1 MSLPTAVIAF
11 SKAIPYVYDRLLSF
25 FYKRSMK
32 SCGSNVYL
40 RPSSSDFKG
49 LHNLSVGHHVLIPRN
64 STIYCTEA
72 SLTIGNYVVF
82 GPSPT
87 IITGDHR
94 TDVIGEYMFLV
105 DDKSPESDLPVVIE
119 DDVWLGA
126 RVIILK
132 GVTIGRGSVVAAG
145 SVVTSSFPPYSV
157 IGGVPAR
164 LLKPRFT
171 PEEIELH
178 EKKLSTGKAF

>member
-1 MSLPTAVIAF
+1 MKISNAVIAA
-11 SKAIPYVYDRLLSF
+11 SKAIPYLYDRLLSF
-25 FYKRSMK
+25 FYKKSMK
-32 SCGSNVYL
+32 SCGSDVYL

-49 LHNLSVGHHVLIPRN
+49 LNNLSVGHHVLIPRN
-64 STIYCTEA
+64 STFYCTEA
-72 SLTIGNYVVF
+72 PLTIGNYVVF

-94 TDVIGEYMFLV
+94 IDVIGEYMYLV
-105 DDKSPESDLPVVIE
+105 EEKSPDSDLPVVIE
-119 DDVWLGA
+119 DDVWMGA

-145 SVVTSSFPPYSV
+145 SVVTKSFAPYSV

-164 LLKPRFT
+164 LIKQRFT
-171 PEEIELH
+171 EEEIEKH
-178 EKKLSTGKAF
+178 EKLLKIN